1 MTAASIDFRIYDNF
15 DLMEQRTMVREILES
30 EKEEL
35 LKLYLNLHEDSL
47 PDDNELPDQK
57 RKAL

>member
-1 MTAASIDFRIYDNF
+1 
-15 DLMEQRTMVREILES
+15 MVREILES